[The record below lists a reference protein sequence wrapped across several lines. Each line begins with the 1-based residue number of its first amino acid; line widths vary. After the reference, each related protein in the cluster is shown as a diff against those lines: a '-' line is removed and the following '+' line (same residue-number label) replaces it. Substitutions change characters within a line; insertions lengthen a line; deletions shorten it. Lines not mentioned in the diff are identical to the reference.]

1 LGEKEQK
8 MGVREGGPSTGE
20 SDVIVGYALT
30 EKKCRSLFSPELID
44 EARSKG
50 VHFLPIDPSRP
61 IEDQAGHPFDVV
73 LQKVPASS
81 PHKKEWDERIEAYA
95 SSNPDAYVVDL
106 PSAVRRVANR
116 ETMLDAVRAVASSAK
131 RIVDLDSC
139 VVRAPKQIVAVA
151 GTEQQVRAQVDA
163 ASLRFPLLAKSLR
176 ADGSSDSHKVAI
188 IHDEDGLAC
197 VARGAVPGLKP
208 PCVIQ
213 EYVNHG
219 GCLFKVYVVGE
230 DVTMTRRKSLPDL
243 RGARRASR
251 RRKAAAEK
259 AAAELAA
266 ARGEGPAATRDA
278 RGAKPRV
285 PVGGVGGKKED
296 TTDVDGDVDDSE
308 EDLDDDE
315 GDEGDEGDGS
325 ARRRR
330 RATGAQSVSRV
341 SCFRGGATEGETS
354 WRDRLTEDERRRM
367 SYSPRASAESP
378 LESPSPLR
386 LHQSFARNLT
396 ISRVGSVD
404 SIGGASVVSEHPSV
418 GRELDGEGDG
428 SGDSASPTLGTGT
441 GTGRSGL
448 SGLPPLA
455 PGESRRSR
463 DALRNLRS
471 RNGSFGAGSDF
482 TFTTSDGGTES
493 EAGDGGEEPYSP
505 GLRVR
510 AAQDPSFRPET
521 LRERVEPEAPSRE
534 SADGKKKFVAAP
546 RDDFVEALALTLR
559 DELGLRLFNFDMIRV
574 DGDKD
579 EFLVVDIN
587 YFPGIAKMPG
597 YSDTFC
603 RFLRRAKQKG
613 GRRA

>member
-1 LGEKEQK
+1 
-8 MGVREGGPSTGE
+8 M
-20 SDVIVGYALT
+20 
-30 EKKCRSLFSPELID
+30 
-44 EARSKG
+44 
-50 VHFLPIDPSRP
+50 
-61 IEDQAGHPFDVV
+61 

-116 ETMLDAVRAVASSAK
+116 ETMLDAVRAVTSSAK
-131 RIVDLDSC
+131 SENVDLDSC
-139 VVRAPKQIVAVA
+139 VVRAPEQIVAVA

-163 ASLRFPLLAKSLR
+163 ASLRFPLLAKSMR

-259 AAAELAA
+259 AAAEAPA

-296 TTDVDGDVDDSE
+296 TADVDGDVDDSE

-418 GRELDGEGDG
+418 GREVDGEGDG

-448 SGLPPLA
+448 SGLPPWRRASRADRGTRFGTCGAETDRSARGATSRSPRATEARRARLA
-455 PGESRRSR
+455 TGAKNPTRLVCACVPRKTRRSGR
-463 DALRNLRS
+463 RPFASASSPKRWRANPPTAKRNLWR
-471 RNGSFGAGSDF
+471 RLA
-482 TFTTSDGGTES
+482 TTS
-493 EAGDGGEEPYSP
+493 
-505 GLRVR
+505 
-510 AAQDPSFRPET
+510 
-521 LRERVEPEAPSRE
+521 SR
-534 SADGKKKFVAAP
+534 GW
-546 RDDFVEALALTLR
+546 R
-559 DELGLRLFNFDMIRV
+559 
-574 DGDKD
+574 
-579 EFLVVDIN
+579 
-587 YFPGIAKMPG
+587 
-597 YSDTFC
+597 
-603 RFLRRAKQKG
+603 
-613 GRRA
+613 

>member
-1 LGEKEQK
+1 
-8 MGVREGGPSTGE
+8 
-20 SDVIVGYALT
+20 
-30 EKKCRSLFSPELID
+30 
-44 EARSKG
+44 
-50 VHFLPIDPSRP
+50 
-61 IEDQAGHPFDVV
+61 V
-73 LQKVPASS
+73 LQKIPASS
-81 PHKKEWDERIEAYA
+81 PHKKEWDARVEAYA
-95 SSNPDAYVVDL
+95 TTNPDAYVVDL
-106 PSAVRRVANR
+106 PAAVRRVANR
-116 ETMLDAVRAVASSAK
+116 GTMLDAVRAVELATNPASAAPGSAA
-131 RIVDLDSC
+131 VPAGTAHAPETY
-139 VVRAPKQIVAVA
+139 VVRAPKQILAIA

-163 ASLRFPLLAKSLR
+163 ASLRFPLLAKSMR

-188 IHDEDGLAC
+188 IHDQDGLAC
-197 VARGAVPGLKP
+197 VVQGAVPGLKP

-219 GCLFKVYVVGE
+219 GCLFKVYVVGD

-243 RGARRASR
+243 RGARASR
-251 RRKAAAEK
+251 RRRAAAEK
-259 AAAELAA
+259 AAELAA
-266 ARGEGPAATRDA
+266 ARGSSDLPSSGPAASRDP

-285 PVGGVGGKKED
+285 PGIAGGGVKDD
-296 TTDVDGDVDDSE
+296 TADVDGDVDDSE

-315 GDEGDEGDGS
+315 GEEGEEGDGS

-367 SYSPRASAESP
+367 ACSPRASEESP

-386 LHQSFARNLT
+386 LRQSFARNLT

-404 SIGGASVVSEHPSV
+404 SIGGSSVVSEHPSV
-418 GRELDGEGDG
+418 ARDLDGEGDG

-441 GTGRSGL
+441 GMGTGRSGG
-448 SGLPPLA
+448 GLPPLA

-463 DALRNLRS
+463 DALRNAR
-471 RNGSFGAGSDF
+471 RAGNGSFGAGSDF

-493 EAGDGGEEPYSP
+493 EAGDGGEELSP
-505 GLRVR
+505 GMRVR
-510 AAQDPSFRPET
+510 TAQDPSFRPEI
-521 LRERVEPEAPSRE
+521 LRERVEPESPARE
-534 SADGKKKFVAAP
+534 SADGGEKKFVAAP
-546 RDDFVEALALTLR
+546 RDDFVTSLALTLR
-559 DELGLRLFNFDMIRV
+559 DELGLSLFNFDLIRV

-603 RFLRRAKQKG
+603 RFLRRAKQKEG
-613 GRRA
+613 SGA

>member
-1 LGEKEQK
+1 
-8 MGVREGGPSTGE
+8 M
-20 SDVIVGYALT
+20 
-30 EKKCRSLFSPELID
+30 
-44 EARSKG
+44 
-50 VHFLPIDPSRP
+50 
-61 IEDQAGHPFDVV
+61 
-73 LQKVPASS
+73 
-81 PHKKEWDERIEAYA
+81 
-95 SSNPDAYVVDL
+95 VDL

-116 ETMLDAVRAVASSAK
+116 ETMLDAVRAVESAANPASTVPISIANSGTAA
-131 RIVDLDSC
+131 RGQNETS
-139 VVRAPKQIVAVA
+139 VVRAPKQIIAVA
-151 GTEQQVRAQVDA
+151 GTELQVRAQVDA
-163 ASLRFPLLAKSLR
+163 ASLRFPLLAKSMR

-188 IHDEDGLAC
+188 VHDQDGLAC

-219 GCLFKVYVVGE
+219 GCLFKVYVVGD

-243 RGARRASR
+243 YGARRASR
-251 RRKAAAEK
+251 RRRAAAEK
-259 AAAELAA
+259 VAAELAA
-266 ARGEGPAATRDA
+266 TRGEGALGSRDS
-278 RGAKPRV
+278 RGAKSR
-285 PVGGVGGKKED
+285 GGSAVKDDTAKDD

-308 EDLDDDE
+308 GDGDAGDDDCEE
-315 GDEGDEGDGS
+315 GGEDDGF
-325 ARRRR
+325 ARRR

-354 WRDRLTEDERRRM
+354 WRDRLTEEERMRM
-367 SYSPRASAESP
+367 SDSPRVSAETP
-378 LESPSPLR
+378 LESPSPVR
-386 LHQSFARNLT
+386 LYQSFARNLT
-396 ISRVGSVD
+396 ISRIGSMD

-441 GTGRSGL
+441 GTGPSGG

-455 PGESRRSR
+455 PGASRRSR
-463 DALRNLRS
+463 EAPRNMRS

-493 EAGDGGEEPYSP
+493 EAGDGGEELSP
-505 GLRVR
+505 GMRVR
-510 AAQDPSFRPET
+510 AAQDSSLRPEA
-521 LRERVEPEAPSRE
+521 LRERVEPEALSGQ
-534 SADGKKKFVAAP
+534 SADGVKKKFVAAP
-546 RDDFVEALALTLR
+546 HDDFVETLALTLR
-559 DELGLRLFNFDMIRV
+559 DELGLKLFNFDLIRV

-603 RFLRRAKQKG
+603 RFLRRAKQKERSG
-613 GRRA
+613 E

>member
-1 LGEKEQK
+1 
-8 MGVREGGPSTGE
+8 
-20 SDVIVGYALT
+20 
-30 EKKCRSLFSPELID
+30 
-44 EARSKG
+44 
-50 VHFLPIDPSRP
+50 
-61 IEDQAGHPFDVV
+61 
-73 LQKVPASS
+73 
-81 PHKKEWDERIEAYA
+81 
-95 SSNPDAYVVDL
+95 
-106 PSAVRRVANR
+106 
-116 ETMLDAVRAVASSAK
+116 
-131 RIVDLDSC
+131 
-139 VVRAPKQIVAVA
+139 
-151 GTEQQVRAQVDA
+151 
-163 ASLRFPLLAKSLR
+163 LR

-296 TTDVDGDVDDSE
+296 TADVDGDVDDSE

-404 SIGGASVVSEHPSV
+404 SIGGASVLSEHPSV

-534 SADGKKKFVAAP
+534 AADGKKKFVAAP

-574 DGDKD
+574 DGDRD

>member
-1 LGEKEQK
+1 
-8 MGVREGGPSTGE
+8 M
-20 SDVIVGYALT
+20 
-30 EKKCRSLFSPELID
+30 
-44 EARSKG
+44 
-50 VHFLPIDPSRP
+50 
-61 IEDQAGHPFDVV
+61 

-131 RIVDLDSC
+131 RIVDSDSC

-163 ASLRFPLLAKSLR
+163 ASLRFPLLAKSSR

-296 TTDVDGDVDDSE
+296 TADVDGDVDDSE

-341 SCFRGGATEGETS
+341 SCFQGGATEGETS

>member
-1 LGEKEQK
+1 
-8 MGVREGGPSTGE
+8 M
-20 SDVIVGYALT
+20 
-30 EKKCRSLFSPELID
+30 
-44 EARSKG
+44 
-50 VHFLPIDPSRP
+50 
-61 IEDQAGHPFDVV
+61 

-116 ETMLDAVRAVASSAK
+116 ETMLDAVRAVESAANPASTVPISIANSGTAA
-131 RIVDLDSC
+131 RGQNETS
-139 VVRAPKQIVAVA
+139 VVRAPKQIIAVA
-151 GTEQQVRAQVDA
+151 GTELQVRAQVDA

-188 IHDEDGLAC
+188 VHDQDGLAC

-219 GCLFKVYVVGE
+219 GGLFKGYVVGD

-243 RGARRASR
+243 YGARRASR
-251 RRKAAAEK
+251 RRRAAAEK
-259 AAAELAA
+259 VAAELAA
-266 ARGEGPAATRDA
+266 TRGEGALGSRDS
-278 RGAKPRV
+278 RGAKSR
-285 PVGGVGGKKED
+285 GGSAVKDDTAKDD
-296 TTDVDGDVDDSE
+296 TTDVDGDGDDSE
-308 EDLDDDE
+308 GDGDAGDDDCEE
-315 GDEGDEGDGS
+315 GGEDDGF
-325 ARRRR
+325 ARRR

-354 WRDRLTEDERRRM
+354 WRDRLTEEERMRM
-367 SYSPRASAESP
+367 SSSSRASSESP
-378 LESPSPLR
+378 LES
-386 LHQSFARNLT
+386 FTRNLT
-396 ISRVGSVD
+396 ISRIGSVD
-404 SIGGASVVSEHPSV
+404 SIGGASSVVSEHPSV

-428 SGDSASPTLGTGT
+428 SGDSASPTRGTGT
-441 GTGRSGL
+441 GPGPAGG

-455 PGESRRSR
+455 PGASRRSR
-463 DALRNLRS
+463 GALRSARS
-471 RNGSFGAGSDF
+471 QNASLGAGSDF

-493 EAGDGGEEPYSP
+493 EAGDGGEELS
-505 GLRVR
+505 LRVR
-510 AAQDPSFRPET
+510 ASQDPSFRAET
-521 LRERVEPEAPSRE
+521 LRERVEPETPSRE
-534 SADGKKKFVAAP
+534 SADGAKKKFVAAP
-546 RDDFVEALALTLR
+546 RDDFIKSLALTLR
-559 DELGLRLFNFDMIRV
+559 DELGLRLFNFDLIRV

-603 RFLRRAKQKG
+603 RFLRRAKERG
-613 GRRA
+613 SE

>member
-1 LGEKEQK
+1 
-8 MGVREGGPSTGE
+8 M
-20 SDVIVGYALT
+20 
-30 EKKCRSLFSPELID
+30 
-44 EARSKG
+44 
-50 VHFLPIDPSRP
+50 
-61 IEDQAGHPFDVV
+61 

-131 RIVDLDSC
+131 RIVDSDSC

-163 ASLRFPLLAKSLR
+163 ASLRFPLLAKSSR

-251 RRKAAAEK
+251 RRKAAAEN

-296 TTDVDGDVDDSE
+296 TADVDGDVDDSE

-404 SIGGASVVSEHPSV
+404 SIGGASVVSGHPSV

-428 SGDSASPTLGTGT
+428 SGGWRVPHARDGDGDGSVRIKRFAPPGAGRVAPIAGRASELAEPKRIVRRGERLHVHHERRRHGERGWRRGRRTLLAWSARARRAIPVVPAGDPSRARRARSAVARIRRRQKEICGGASRRLCRGAGADSAGRAGIEAVQLRHDSRGRGQRRVLGGGHQLLPRDREDAGVLGHVLSISKASKAEGREKGVIAAPPSSASRLGT
-441 GTGRSGL
+441 
-448 SGLPPLA
+448 A
-455 PGESRRSR
+455 MESIRHPRNSVCLQRRYDDTAR
-463 DALRNLRS
+463 
-471 RNGSFGAGSDF
+471 
-482 TFTTSDGGTES
+482 TS
-493 EAGDGGEEPYSP
+493 
-505 GLRVR
+505 
-510 AAQDPSFRPET
+510 
-521 LRERVEPEAPSRE
+521 
-534 SADGKKKFVAAP
+534 
-546 RDDFVEALALTLR
+546 
-559 DELGLRLFNFDMIRV
+559 
-574 DGDKD
+574 
-579 EFLVVDIN
+579 
-587 YFPGIAKMPG
+587 
-597 YSDTFC
+597 
-603 RFLRRAKQKG
+603 
-613 GRRA
+613 

>member
-1 LGEKEQK
+1 
-8 MGVREGGPSTGE
+8 M
-20 SDVIVGYALT
+20 
-30 EKKCRSLFSPELID
+30 
-44 EARSKG
+44 
-50 VHFLPIDPSRP
+50 
-61 IEDQAGHPFDVV
+61 
-73 LQKVPASS
+73 LQKLPASS
-81 PHKKEWDERIEAYA
+81 PHKKEWDARVEAYA
-95 SSNPDAYVVDL
+95 AANPDAYVVDL

-116 ETMLDAVRAVASSAK
+116 ETMLDAVRAVESAANPASAVPVSTANAETA
-131 RIVDLDSC
+131 LGPETY

-151 GTEQQVRAQVDA
+151 GTESQVRAQVDA
-163 ASLRFPLLAKSLR
+163 ASLRFPLLAKSMR

-197 VARGAVPGLKP
+197 VARGTVPGLKP

-219 GCLFKVYVVGE
+219 GCLFKVYVVGD

-266 ARGEGPAATRDA
+266 ARGEGPAASRDP
-278 RGAKPRV
+278 RGLKPRV
-285 PVGGVGGKKED
+285 SGSVAGGAKDD
-296 TTDVDGDVDDSE
+296 TADVDGDVDDSE
-308 EDLDDDE
+308 EDWDDDE
-315 GDEGDEGDGS
+315 GEEGEEGDGS

-354 WRDRLTEDERRRM
+354 WRDRLTEEERMRM
-367 SYSPRASAESP
+367 SDSPRVSAETP
-378 LESPSPLR
+378 LESPSPVR
-386 LHQSFARNLT
+386 LYQSFARNLT
-396 ISRVGSVD
+396 ISRIGSMD

-441 GTGRSGL
+441 GTGPSGG

-455 PGESRRSR
+455 PGASRRSR
-463 DALRNLRS
+463 EAPRNMRS

-493 EAGDGGEEPYSP
+493 EAGDGGEELS
-505 GLRVR
+505 LRVR
-510 AAQDPSFRPET
+510 ASQDPSFRAET
-521 LRERVEPEAPSRE
+521 LRERVEPETPSRE
-534 SADGKKKFVAAP
+534 SADGAKKKFVAAP
-546 RDDFVEALALTLR
+546 RDDFIKSLALTLR
-559 DELGLRLFNFDMIRV
+559 DELGLRLFNFDLIRV

-603 RFLRRAKQKG
+603 RFLRRAKERG
-613 GRRA
+613 SE

>member
-1 LGEKEQK
+1 
-8 MGVREGGPSTGE
+8 M
-20 SDVIVGYALT
+20 
-30 EKKCRSLFSPELID
+30 
-44 EARSKG
+44 
-50 VHFLPIDPSRP
+50 
-61 IEDQAGHPFDVV
+61 
-73 LQKVPASS
+73 LQKLPASS
-81 PHKKEWDERIEAYA
+81 PHKKEWDARVEAYA
-95 SSNPDAYVVDL
+95 AANPDAYVVDL

-116 ETMLDAVRAVASSAK
+116 ETMLDAVRAVESAANPASAVPASTANAETA
-131 RIVDLDSC
+131 LGPETY

-151 GTEQQVRAQVDA
+151 GTESQVRAQVDA
-163 ASLRFPLLAKSLR
+163 ASLRFPLLAKSMC

-197 VARGAVPGLKP
+197 VARGTVPGLKP

-219 GCLFKVYVVGE
+219 GGLFKVYVVGD

-266 ARGEGPAATRDA
+266 ARGEGPAASRDP
-278 RGAKPRV
+278 RGLKPRV
-285 PVGGVGGKKED
+285 SGSVAGGAKDD
-296 TTDVDGDVDDSE
+296 TADVDGDVDDSE
-308 EDLDDDE
+308 EDWDDDE
-315 GDEGDEGDGS
+315 GEEGEEGDGS

-354 WRDRLTEDERRRM
+354 WRDRLTEEERMRM
-367 SYSPRASAESP
+367 SDSPRVSAETP
-378 LESPSPLR
+378 LESPSPVR
-386 LHQSFARNLT
+386 LYQSFARNLT
-396 ISRVGSVD
+396 ISRIGSMD

-441 GTGRSGL
+441 GTGPSGG

-455 PGESRRSR
+455 PGASRRSR
-463 DALRNLRS
+463 EAPRNMRS

-493 EAGDGGEEPYSP
+493 EAGDGGEELSP
-505 GLRVR
+505 GMRVR
-510 AAQDPSFRPET
+510 AAQDSSLRPEA
-521 LRERVEPEAPSRE
+521 LRERVEPEALSGQ
-534 SADGKKKFVAAP
+534 SADGVKKKFVAAP
-546 RDDFVEALALTLR
+546 HDDFVETLALTLR
-559 DELGLRLFNFDMIRV
+559 DELGLKLFNFDLIRV

-603 RFLRRAKQKG
+603 RFLRRAKQKERSG
-613 GRRA
+613 E

>member
-1 LGEKEQK
+1 
-8 MGVREGGPSTGE
+8 M
-20 SDVIVGYALT
+20 
-30 EKKCRSLFSPELID
+30 
-44 EARSKG
+44 
-50 VHFLPIDPSRP
+50 
-61 IEDQAGHPFDVV
+61 
-73 LQKVPASS
+73 LQKIPASS
-81 PHKKEWDERIEAYA
+81 PHKKEWDARVEAYA
-95 SSNPDAYVVDL
+95 AANPEAYVVDL

-116 ETMLDAVRAVASSAK
+116 ETMLDAVRAVESAANPASTVPISIANSGTAA
-131 RIVDLDSC
+131 RGQNETS
-139 VVRAPKQIVAVA
+139 VVRAPKQIIAVA
-151 GTEQQVRAQVDA
+151 GTELQVRAQVDA
-163 ASLRFPLLAKSLR
+163 ASLRFPLLAKSMR

-188 IHDEDGLAC
+188 VHDQDGLAC

-219 GCLFKVYVVGE
+219 GCLFKVYVVGD

-243 RGARRASR
+243 YGARRASR
-251 RRKAAAEK
+251 RRRAAAEK
-259 AAAELAA
+259 VAAELAA
-266 ARGEGPAATRDA
+266 TRGEGALGSRDS
-278 RGAKPRV
+278 RGAKSR
-285 PVGGVGGKKED
+285 GGSAVKDDTAKDD

-308 EDLDDDE
+308 GDGDAGDDDCEE
-315 GDEGDEGDGS
+315 GGEDDGF
-325 ARRRR
+325 ARRR

-367 SYSPRASAESP
+367 ACSPRASEESP

-386 LHQSFARNLT
+386 LRQSFARNLT

-404 SIGGASVVSEHPSV
+404 SIGGSSVVSEHPSV
-418 GRELDGEGDG
+418 ARDLDGEGDG

-441 GTGRSGL
+441 GMGTGRSGG
-448 SGLPPLA
+448 GLPPLA

-463 DALRNLRS
+463 DALRNAR
-471 RNGSFGAGSDF
+471 RAGNGSFGAGSDF

-493 EAGDGGEEPYSP
+493 EAGDGGEELS
-505 GLRVR
+505 LRVR
-510 AAQDPSFRPET
+510 ASQDPSFRAET
-521 LRERVEPEAPSRE
+521 LRERVEPETPSRE
-534 SADGKKKFVAAP
+534 SADGAKKKFVAAP
-546 RDDFVEALALTLR
+546 RDDFIKSLALTLR
-559 DELGLRLFNFDMIRV
+559 DELGLRLFNFDLIRV

-603 RFLRRAKQKG
+603 RFLRRAKERG
-613 GRRA
+613 SE